1 MNYSSLIQ
9 EMEALLS
16 VNLKMAD
23 RHDLDSISIST
34 ARARQFLLNIRSI
47 KKEASRS
54 MSKHIRK
61 EPAWL
66 SNPD

>member
-1 MNYSSLIQ
+1 MDYSSLIQ

-16 VNLKMAD
+16 VNVKMAD
-23 RHDLDSISIST
+23 RHGLDSIKISKLV
-34 ARARQFLLNIRSI
+34 ARQFLLNIR
-47 KKEASRS
+47 KKQKEASRS

>member
-23 RHDLDSISIST
+23 RHDLDSISISK